1 VLSSNDSKRAPS
13 EATPPGDVLSSKAAN
28 VKTAEPTNTT
38 EQMRAAVVSTDRS
51 ISTTSL
57 PVPECGPNEVRVRV
71 DACGLCGSDL
81 HAHRQRGWASGLIP
95 GHEIAGRIDRL
106 GELAERGGDEC
117 ELTLGL
123 AVVIEPLDSCGAC
136 PTCQAGR
143 DSICPELRIA
153 GVHRPGGFA
162 EFVVVPAERV
172 YAFDPAIE
180 PAVATLV
187 EPLAVALHALDRAEL
202 RSGERVLVLGGGT
215 IGLLCAFA
223 ARNSGA
229 GEVAIRAR
237 YAHQRERALELG
249 DVTPHD
255 AALGVSEDGLDS
267 HFDLVIETVGGASN
281 TLNEA
286 CQAAR
291 PGGRI
296 VVLGLF
302 EQNPPFDPSLA
313 LQKELDLSWGNCY
326 QTGSMGDSDF
336 ARAARGLSQNHASLG
351 RLITHRVDLERIG
364 EAFDRAGNKRETV
377 GKLAVIV
384 SRS

>member
-1 VLSSNDSKRAPS
+1 MNS
-13 EATPPGDVLSSKAAN
+13 EAPNLATPDPA
-28 VKTAEPTNTT
+28 NTT
-38 EQMRAAVVSTDRS
+38 GRMRAAVVAADRS
-51 ISTTSL
+51 ITTKSR
-57 PVPECGPNEVRVRV
+57 PIPECGPNEVRVRV
-71 DACGLCGSDL
+71 AACGVCGSDL
-81 HAHRQRGWASGLIP
+81 HAHRQRSWQRGLIP

-106 GELAERGGDEC
+106 GPGAKRGGDGRD
-117 ELTLGL
+117 LSLGL
-123 AVVIEPLDSCGAC
+123 GVVLEPLDSCSTC
-136 PTCQAGR
+136 PACQAGR
-143 DSICPELRIA
+143 DSICPDLRIA

-162 EFVVVPAERV
+162 EYVIVPAERV
-172 YAFDPAIE
+172 YTVDPAIE

-223 ARNSGA
+223 ARNSDA

-237 YAHQRERALELG
+237 YAHQRERASQLG
-249 DVTPHD
+249 LGTAHD
-255 AALGVSEDGLDS
+255 AALGVPEDGLDAR
-267 HFDLVIETVGGASN
+267 FDLVIETVGGSSN

-302 EQNPPFDPSLA
+302 GRNPSFDPSLA
-313 LQKELDLSWGNCY
+313 LQKELELVWGNCY
-326 QTGSMGDSDF
+326 QTGSTGDSDF
-336 ARAARGLSQNHASLG
+336 ARAARGLSQHHATLG
-351 RLITHRVDLERIG
+351 QLVTHRVDLEQIG
-364 EAFDRAGNKRETV
+364 EAFERAGNKREGV
-377 GKLAVIV
+377 GKLVVTV